1 MMGYYYISEKNKGI
15 ITHPNS
21 LFPARVYKEYYLP
34 CSRKM
39 YINANPSKGPQ
50 NGNSEFVTGK
60 DIKEQLTDFSAI
72 FCTIELLQA
81 A

>member
-1 MMGYYYISEKNKGI
+1 
-15 ITHPNS
+15 
-21 LFPARVYKEYYLP
+21 
-34 CSRKM
+34 M

-60 DIKEQLTDFSAI
+60 EIKEQLTDFSAI